1 MSASTTKSTNSDLAE
16 SHEEHTTEPKRWYRS
31 SMFNACVIGM
41 VGFIDQSPHGV
52 SLFKSTYRNAECYPD
67 EQAFPLTAPAYS
79 FGNFLVWDS
88 TRGLRRGRSWAP
100 GLWNAM
106 NSLGAGGELDFGLY
120 DFLLLIEALGAQKPF
135 LINAANALVFGLM
148 GFFCLFGGPIANRIG
163 LKWTLVLGAVGYPV
177 YSAGLYTNNRY
188 GNVWFVLVGAVACG
202 VSAGL
207 FWASEGAV
215 ALGYPPPGKR
225 GQYMNIWLVFRTGG
239 PILGGAILLGLN
251 QYVLFER
258 YKRAISAK
266 LTSYPAPLIRKPKA
280 KWAIVQRSDGSK
292 VKIVQEKSFAAEMR
306 ALIAASKRRDILLL
320 LPVFWAAY
328 FNQYSGN
335 FQTYYFGLRA
345 RCLIGFLTNFS
356 GIISSFL
363 VSTLLDYKPWPVKKR
378 LNVCFFYVLFWHL
391 LAWSYGWAIQEKY
404 TRNEPVWDWT
414 DPGFVEGFFVLVF
427 WGFAQQSLQNFLYY
441 FLSTKTDNI
450 SELSRFSG
458 ILRGQESFSQAV
470 SFGINTKDWKGG
482 RVPLAV
488 NTILLG
494 LAVVPTWIALQE
506 HVPVEG
512 AKKFVDVSELVEGVA
527 TEEDKKKFAV
537 RQTATEV

>member
-1 MSASTTKSTNSDLAE
+1 MSASTNSDLAE
-16 SHEEHTTEPKRWYRS
+16 SHEEHTTTETKKWYRS

-41 VGFIDQSPHGV
+41 VGFM
-52 SLFKSTYRNAECYPD
+52 
-67 EQAFPLTAPAYS
+67 
-79 FGNFLVWDS
+79 
-88 TRGLRRGRSWAP
+88 AP

-106 NSLGAGGELDFGLY
+106 NSLGAGG
-120 DFLLLIEALGAQKPF
+120 AQKPF
-135 LINAANALVFGLM
+135 LVNAANALVFGLM

-251 QYVLFER
+251 HSPNQ
-258 YKRAISAK
+258 
-266 LTSYPAPLIRKPKA
+266 KA
-280 KWAIVQRSDGSK
+280 KGKVGYQTYLVFIALQCLAVPVGLLLSPPEKVQRSDGSK

-356 GIISSFL
+356 GILSSFI
-363 VSTLLDYKPWPVKKR
+363 VSTLLDYKPWPVKRR
-378 LNVCFFYVLFWHL
+378 LNICFFYVLFWHL

-404 TRNEPVWDWT
+404 TKHEPVWDWT
-414 DPGFVEGFFVLVF
+414 DPGFVEDFFVLVF

-470 SFGINTKDWKGG
+470 SFGINTRDWKGG

-506 HVPVEG
+506 HVPLEG
-512 AKKFVDVSELVEGVA
+512 PKKYDDAATELAEELPS
-527 TEEDKKKFAV
+527 EEDKKKYSV